1 MEAVDGD
8 ESIRKKKL
16 KVCHQQIT
24 NQCRPLP
31 FFLVQWILV
40 KMFARIQIHYV
51 CYVTEN
57 TVN

>member
-1 MEAVDGD
+1 MDGD